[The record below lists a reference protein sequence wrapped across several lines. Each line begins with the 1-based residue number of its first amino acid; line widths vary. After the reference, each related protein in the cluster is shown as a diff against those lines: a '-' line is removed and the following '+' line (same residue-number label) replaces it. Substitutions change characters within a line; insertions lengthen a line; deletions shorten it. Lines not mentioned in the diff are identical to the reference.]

1 MEADP
6 DAREELYLN
15 AQEILLGEGGIA
27 PLYNEISNTFVKP
40 NIRDLIIT
48 GLDGALLGDLFFW
61 KTQILAN

>member
-1 MEADP
+1 M
-6 DAREELYLN
+6 
-15 AQEILLGEGGIA
+15 GEGGIA